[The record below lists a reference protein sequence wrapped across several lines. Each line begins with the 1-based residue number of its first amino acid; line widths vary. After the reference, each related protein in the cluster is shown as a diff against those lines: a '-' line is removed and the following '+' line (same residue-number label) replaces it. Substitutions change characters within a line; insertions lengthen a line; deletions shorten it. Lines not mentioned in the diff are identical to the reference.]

1 MATLSRHPYKGR
13 FRIRYKIT
21 YPDGRKVERSR
32 LCRSLKEAK
41 ALFARAEILEEMT
54 RFERYKYEDVIHWK
68 TVGLLSERD
77 VTALLKNFDHDAP
90 VYTLKDAAQA
100 YLNASRHLSEKE
112 YKARSI
118 RIRNILRILDASTP
132 LALFKPSDAEFLK
145 KALIEKGLSVTSV
158 NKHLQDIKRL
168 VELAVNSGYISYNP
182 FIHVKP
188 LRNRKPFQ
196 PRVLSPEEVEKVLAE
211 ARKSKLLYGWIYL
224 VFLFAFGCGLRRS
237 EILALRWE
245 WIDWERKL
253 IFVKRT
259 KTGKPRFVGMG
270 EKLYRE
276 LLELKQKLEER
287 GETPYGRILPPFY
300 PDSITSAAS
309 KIFKRCGLSGVRFHD
324 ARHTYATHLQI
335 LAGASPVE
343 AMARTGHSSLDML
356 LHYSH
361 PANRTIFEDA
371 LPYMREGN

>member
-1 MATLSRHPYKGR
+1 MAVLSRHPYKGR
-13 FRIRYKIT
+13 FRVRYKIT
-21 YPDGRKVERSR
+21 YPDGKKVERSR
-32 LCRSLKEAK
+32 LCRNQREAR
-41 ALFARAEILEEMT
+41 ALFARAEILEERT
-54 RFERYKYEDVIHWK
+54 RFGNYTCEDVKDWRA
-68 TVGLLSERD
+68 VGLLSKTD
-77 VTALLKNFDHDAP
+77 FAALLSVFDNGTP
-90 VYTLKDAAQA
+90 GITLKEAAEE
-100 YLNASRHLSEKE
+100 YLAASSHLSRGEVM
-112 YKARSI
+112 ARRI
-118 RIRNILRILDASTP
+118 RVRNILNILNPSTP
-132 LALFKPSDAEFLK
+132 LALLKASDAEFMK
-145 KALIEKGLSVTSV
+145 KRLLEKGYSVNTV
-158 NKHLQDIKRL
+158 NKHLGDLKRIGERVASEGL
-168 VELAVNSGYISYNP
+168 LAHNP
-182 FIHVKP
+182 FGHVKP

-224 VFLFAFGCGLRRS
+224 IFLFAFGCGLRRS

-343 AMARTGHSSLDML
+343 AMARTGHSSVDML

-371 LPYMREGN
+371 LPYMKE